1 MYKSPVELLV
11 TDIQHQIVK
20 QQDEEIYQAVLH
32 YVPNVDRA
40 ELIRAL
46 EYDRGQYEKGYAD
59 GKADAMASIVRCKDC
74 KHLGIKDFV
83 YGCCNKRMIGI
94 VQPDDFCSFGERKD
108 NEKKAD

>member
-59 GKADAMASIVRCKDC
+59 GKADAMADFVRCKDC
-74 KHLGIKDFV
+74 KHYNV
-83 YGCCNKRMIGI
+83 YRLECHNGHMNGYIGI
-94 VQPDDFCSFGERKD
+94 DGFCSYGERKED
-108 NEKKAD
+108 GKE